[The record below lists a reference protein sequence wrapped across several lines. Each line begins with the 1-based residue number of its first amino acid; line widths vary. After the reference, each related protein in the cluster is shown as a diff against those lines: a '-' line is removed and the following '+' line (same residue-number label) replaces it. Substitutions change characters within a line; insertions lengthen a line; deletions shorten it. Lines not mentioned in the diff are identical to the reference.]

1 MSQITS
7 YTKDTKNNI
16 EGSTPGSD
24 GLMAFATDTGSLYIS
39 NDGEWRETP
48 LYGVQNK
55 PFTIPGT
62 ATIISQT
69 PVMHFDASI
78 NASILDSTGNVA
90 TDGEAVSE
98 WKPQIGSTG
107 LYQEFGAL
115 QPTYEASTGPNGKPG
130 ITTNGAHGL
139 VSNVKEEQ
147 VYDEGLTIVVVATYP
162 GLSANET
169 QDQFFTGAANN
180 FGPLTYH
187 DGVSNLIGTAAV
199 HGVAGIYPHFRHTQN
214 TTVNHYIYNED
225 SGDSSHTD
233 TISNAV
239 ITSGSGDA
247 AARGL
252 TKTQYYN
259 QKLVGQ
265 THIYSIRQSKCNSHN
280 VARATSSETIGSMHT
295 YKIDKSDVVNGGSAC
310 WKDYGTIYANKHP
323 LRGLALGR
331 NALNRSFRSYYNY
344 HEVFVFARVLSDADL
359 RKLGEHLATKWQTG
373 VGVNEAQFEL

>member
-62 ATIISQT
+62 ATVMSQT

-107 LYQEFGAL
+107 LYQVFGAH
-115 QPTYEASTGPNGKPG
+115 QPTYEATTGPNGKPG
-130 ITTNGAHGL
+130 ITANGNHGL
-139 VSNVKEEQ
+139 ISTEKEEQ
-147 VYDEGLTIVVVATYP
+147 VYDEGLTIMVVATYP

-169 QDQFFTGAANN
+169 QDQFFTGAANH
-180 FGPLTYH
+180 FGPTAYH
-187 DGVSNLIGTAAV
+187 GATTHLIGTATP
-199 HGVAGIYPHFRHTQN
+199 HGAAGMYPHFRQHHN
-214 TTVNHYIYNED
+214 TTINHYIYNED
-225 SGDSSHTD
+225 QGDSSATD
-233 TISNAV
+233 TI
-239 ITSGSGDA
+239 GSGLCAGGGDA
-247 AARGL
+247 ETRNL
-252 TKTQYYN
+252 TKTQYFN
-259 QKLVGQ
+259 ENMCST
-265 THIYSIRQSKCNSHN
+265 THIYSIKQNKCNTHN
-280 VARATSSETIGSMHT
+280 VARSTASDTVGSIHT
-295 YKIDKSDVVNGGSAC
+295 YKKTYADVVNGGNAC
-310 WKDYGTIYANKHP
+310 FKDPGTIAANKHP
-323 LRGLALGR
+323 LRGLAIGR
-331 NALNRSFRSYYNY
+331 NALTRYFQCYYSY
-344 HEVFVFARVLSDADL
+344 HEIYVFNRELSDVDM
-359 RKLGEHLATKWQTG
+359 RKLGESLATKWQTG
-373 VGVNEAQFEL
+373 KGVNEGQFEL